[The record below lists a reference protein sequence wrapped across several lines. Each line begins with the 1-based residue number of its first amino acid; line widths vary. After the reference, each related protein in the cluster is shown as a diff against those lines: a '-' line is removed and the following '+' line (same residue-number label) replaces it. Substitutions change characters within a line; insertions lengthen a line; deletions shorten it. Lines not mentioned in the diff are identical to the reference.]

1 MKRSTKFMT
10 RNLTFDNEMK
20 ALSLGVYKDN
30 KNSIPKDW
38 VRFSERDNES
48 TGFHAET
55 FYKKGA
61 VVISFRGTDDY
72 KDLFENDFLQMGRN
86 KLPNQYVDAINYYN
100 EIQKTF
106 PSSKI
111 VFTGH
116 SLGGS
121 LAQLMGNLT
130 GNETVTFNAY
140 GVGNLLNGNIN
151 YENSKNIRN
160 YGNINDL
167 VFMMNFD
174 NQLGHT
180 QVINSS
186 FDDDFYLTKG
196 YNGSYPQGGHDLVH
210 HKIEHMGNLENS
222 ASYVSPEEIESMIL
236 FGGVNLD
243 IDLRNLDTERIIT
256 NEEIKQM
263 SNEEFSQNENF
274 INQQLMAGNIMT
286 EMQAKE
292 QLEAGNLIWVNSY
305 TRADGT
311 EVKGYYRRK

>member
-1 MKRSTKFMT
+1 MTK
-10 RNLTFDNEMK
+10 NLTFDNEMK
-20 ALSLGVYKDN
+20 FLSLGVYKDN

-55 FYKKGA
+55 FYKKGT
-61 VVISFRGTDDY
+61 VVISIRGTDLTSSQ
-72 KDLFENDFLQMGRN
+72 DLSNDFGMWKN
-86 KLPNQYVDAINYYN
+86 HKIPSQYVDAINYYN
-100 EIQKTF
+100 EIQKMF
-106 PSSKI
+106 PRSKI

-160 YGNINDL
+160 YGNINDFTFCRNL
-167 VFMMNFD
+167 R
-174 NQLGHT
+174 NQVGETYVNVSRHGSDEYIT
-180 QVINSS
+180 NSS
-186 FDDDFYLTKG
+186 FGEYF
-196 YNGSYPQGGHDLVH
+196 GGLDLVFH
-210 HKIEHMGNLENS
+210 HFIGSMGNLENS
-222 ASYVSPEEIESMIL
+222 TSYVSPEEIESMIL

-256 NEEIKQM
+256 NEEIKAMTQ
-263 SNEEFSQNENF
+263 EEFTQNEKF
-274 INQQLMAGNIMT
+274 IMQQVAEGKVMT

>member
-10 RNLTFDNEMK
+10 KNLTFDNEMK

-186 FDDDFYLTKG
+186 FDDFYLTKG

>member
-1 MKRSTKFMT
+1 MTK
-10 RNLTFDNEMK
+10 NLTFDNEMK
-20 ALSLGVYKDN
+20 SLSLGVYKDN

-55 FYKKGA
+55 FYKKGT
-61 VVISFRGTDDY
+61 VVISMRGTYPFSYQDII
-72 KDLFENDFLQMGRN
+72 LNDMAMGTN
-86 KLPNQYVDAINYYN
+86 NLPIQYIDAINYYN
-100 EIQKTF
+100 EIQQTF
-106 PSSKI
+106 PNSKI

-130 GNETVTFNAY
+130 GNEAVTFNAY

-196 YNGSYPQGGHDLVH
+196 YNGSYPQGGRDLVH

-222 ASYVSPEEIESMIL
+222 TSYVSPEEIESMIL

-256 NEEIKQM
+256 NEEIKAMTQ
-263 SNEEFSQNENF
+263 EEFTQNEKF
-274 INQQLMAGNIMT
+274 IMQQVAEGKVMT

>member
-1 MKRSTKFMT
+1 MTKI
-10 RNLTFDNEMK
+10 LTFDNEMK

>member
-1 MKRSTKFMT
+1 MTK
-10 RNLTFDNEMK
+10 NLTFDNEMK
-20 ALSLGVYKDN
+20 SLSLGVYKDN

-55 FYKKGA
+55 FYKKGT
-61 VVISFRGTDDY
+61 VVISMRGTDPFSYQDII
-72 KDLFENDFLQMGRN
+72 LNDMAMGTN
-86 KLPNQYVDAINYYN
+86 NLPIQYIDAINYYN
-100 EIQKTF
+100 EIQQTF
-106 PSSKI
+106 QNSKI

-130 GNETVTFNAY
+130 GNEAVTFNAY

-292 QLEAGNLIWVNSY
+292 QLKAGNLIWVNSY

-311 EVKGYYRRK
+311 EVNGYYRRK